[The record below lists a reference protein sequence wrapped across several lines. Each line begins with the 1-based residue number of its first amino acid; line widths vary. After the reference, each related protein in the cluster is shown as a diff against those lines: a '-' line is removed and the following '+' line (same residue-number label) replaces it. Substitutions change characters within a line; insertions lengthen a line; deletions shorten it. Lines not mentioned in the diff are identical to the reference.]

1 MQRQDLPSNDMKYT
15 TVCGALFWFSEGDF
29 MLDLIRNFNADFD
42 AIFDEVMQTPN
53 KEDIRGS
60 RSALPTDVLFYLNE
74 VQRLALHSLENFG
87 WQLAFIRRPLF
98 VPPIVVVKNSEQSKF
113 AVLEEDGSVNL
124 SPSAK
129 WRH

>member
-1 MQRQDLPSNDMKYT
+1 
-15 TVCGALFWFSEGDF
+15 
-29 MLDLIRNFNADFD
+29 MLDPIRNFNADFD
-42 AIFDEVMQTPN
+42 AIFDEAVQSP
-53 KEDIRGS
+53 KEEARGS
-60 RSALPTDVLFYLNE
+60 RTPLPADVFYYLNE

-98 VPPIVVVKNSEQSKF
+98 VPPMIVVKNSEQSKF

-124 SPSAK
+124 SPSVK

>member
-1 MQRQDLPSNDMKYT
+1 
-15 TVCGALFWFSEGDF
+15 
-29 MLDLIRNFNADFD
+29 MLDPIRNFNADFD
-42 AIFDEVMQTPN
+42 AIFEEAVQTP
-53 KEDIRGS
+53 KADVRGS
-60 RSALPTDVLFYLNE
+60 RSPLPADVLYYLNE

-98 VPPIVVVKNSEQSKF
+98 VPPMIVVKNSEQSKF

-124 SPSAK
+124 SPLVR